1 MPSIQDRMAYKY
13 GEDPKYAELEHSD
26 RIRCNSDDSSLIKN
40 LQSCEVQLRRSR
52 KLFKDDTMPLESV
65 IIVDS

>member
-40 LQSCEVQLRRSR
+40 L
-52 KLFKDDTMPLESV
+52 
-65 IIVDS
+65 